1 MTSLSSEREKYL
13 SKRRQE
19 VYKRSYEDLD
29 VISPLEELDEL
40 KEEYRIEK
48 ECERVDEDYI
58 SHRLEVQEGI
68 EYDDVITLKS
78 KLEPKKIK
86 KVIDVELNGEV
97 LKMSEEEKT
106 IEDIVIYCLLN
117 HKNKGVLSVEIV
129 IRDW

>member
-1 MTSLSSEREKYL
+1 
-13 SKRRQE
+13 
-19 VYKRSYEDLD
+19 
-29 VISPLEELDEL
+29 LEELDEL

-117 HKNKGVLSVEIV
+117 HKNKGKCPVCGNCYKRLVSDFGHHHGC
-129 IRDW
+129 R